1 MSYFGSQSYIVCED
15 LFKIYKI
22 ADLEVVALRGL
33 DLTVNRGEVVAI
45 VGASGSGKST
55 LLNILAGYDSPSA
68 GNVSVGERDLLRM
81 TTRETEVYRRDE
93 VGFIWQQ
100 TSRNLFPYLS
110 ALENV
115 ALPMML
121 TSASASERRERAEGL
136 LELVGL
142 GHRFHHTQEKLSGG
156 EQQRVAIA
164 VALANNPPLLLADEP
179 TGELD
184 DATAAEILDLFG
196 KINTDMGTTVMIVT
210 HDRDIAYKVGRVVM
224 IQDGKM
230 ATEVRRKVTFQRLSG
245 TTDTEQ
251 PLEEFILV
259 DGSGRVQIPREY
271 LEELR
276 MGARARVDV
285 QDGKVVLI
293 PENNLDFSGPSQPA
307 ESPQPAEDNDA
318 MFKRPE
324 PDSDDS
330 NNDTQ

>member
-1 MSYFGSQSYIVCED
+1 MTYVDREAYIVCED

-33 DLTVNRGEVVAI
+33 DLNVQRNEVVAI

-68 GNVSVGERDLLRM
+68 GRVSVGDKDLLRM
-81 TTRETEVYRRDE
+81 TPNEVELYRRDE

-100 TSRNLFPYLS
+100 TSRNMFPYLT
-110 ALENV
+110 AVENV

-121 TSASASERRERAEGL
+121 TFTSPGERRKRAEEL

-142 GHRFHHTQEKLSGG
+142 GHRMGHTPEKLSGG

-164 VALANNPPLLLADEP
+164 VALANHPPLLLADEP

-184 DATAAEILDLFG
+184 DNTAAEILDLFG
-196 KINTDMGTTVMIVT
+196 EINRELNTTIIIVT
-210 HDRDIAYKVGRVVM
+210 HDPDIAYKVGRVVM
-224 IQDGKM
+224 IRDGKM

-245 TTDTEQ
+245 AAETDQ

-259 DGSGRVQIPREY
+259 DGSGRVQIPRDIIDRLKIGE
-271 LEELR
+271 
-276 MGARARVDV
+276 RARIDTLDGMVTLTPDDV
-285 QDGKVVLI
+285 Q
-293 PENNLDFSGPSQPA
+293 
-307 ESPQPAEDNDA
+307 
-318 MFKRPE
+318 
-324 PDSDDS
+324 
-330 NNDTQ
+330 

>member
-1 MSYFGSQSYIVCED
+1 MTYTDTEAYIVCED

-33 DLTVNRGEVVAI
+33 DLDVRRSEVVAI

-68 GNVSVGERDLLRM
+68 GRVTVGDKDLLRM
-81 TTRETEVYRRDE
+81 TPNDVELYRRDE

-100 TSRNLFPYLS
+100 TSRNMFPYLT
-110 ALENV
+110 AVENV

-121 TSASASERRERAEGL
+121 TFTSPAARRRRAEDL

-142 GHRFHHTQEKLSGG
+142 SHRMDHTPDKLSGG

-164 VALANNPPLLLADEP
+164 VALANHPPLLLADEP

-196 KINTDMGTTVMIVT
+196 TINRELNTTILIVT
-210 HDRDIAYKVGRVVM
+210 HDPDIAYKVGRVVM
-224 IQDGKM
+224 IRDGKM
-230 ATEVRRKVTFQRLSG
+230 ATEVRRRVTYQRLSG
-245 TTDTEQ
+245 AAETDQ

-259 DGSGRVQIPREY
+259 DGSGRVQIPRDIIDR
-271 LEELR
+271 LKI
-276 MGARARVDV
+276 GARARID
-285 QDGKVVLI
+285 
-293 PENNLDFSGPSQPA
+293 
-307 ESPQPAEDNDA
+307 AEDG
-318 MFKRPE
+318 RVTLTP
-324 PDSDDS
+324 DDS
-330 NNDTQ
+330 L